1 MAELESLEV
10 KADEDLNHHINR
22 HMLDRLVML
31 SDGIFAISTTLAA
44 LEIKLPEHATS
55 LRQVWDE
62 SGYSLT
68 AYVITFLVIAM
79 FWIGSRDI
87 FARLHIV
94 DRVMTGLTLG
104 MLCGVAVIPACAH
117 ALFIRGDTNVVFAFY
132 ALVMAV
138 CGTLNLAMWAYA
150 SYAPGVMRHEVP
162 QPYRAER
169 VLVAATMPIFFLV
182 LFFVPTKAAL
192 GALLP
197 LITVLVLIRRV
208 AIPAWFRRNPQKT
221 EA

>member
-1 MAELESLEV
+1 MAEFESLEL
-10 KADEDLNHHINR
+10 KANENLDQHIGR

-44 LEIKLPEHATS
+44 LEIKLPEHAAS
-55 LRQVWDE
+55 LSQIWSE

-68 AYVITFLVIAM
+68 AYAITFLVIGM

-87 FARLHIV
+87 FARLHVV
-94 DRVMTGLTLG
+94 DRVMTGLTLA
-104 MLCGVAVIPACAH
+104 MLCGIAVIPACAH
-117 ALFIRGDTNVVFAFY
+117 ALFIRGDTNVVFGFY

-138 CGTLNLAMWAYA
+138 CGTLNLAMWGYA
-150 SYAPGVMRHEVP
+150 SYAPGAMRKEVP

-182 LFFVPTKAAL
+182 LFFMPTKGAI

-197 LITVLVLIRRV
+197 LIAVLVLLRRV
-208 AIPAWFRRNPQKT
+208 AIPTWFRRNPQKT
-221 EA
+221 DA

>member
-79 FWIGSRDI
+79 FWVGSRDI
-87 FARLHIV
+87 FARLHVV
-94 DRVMTGLTLG
+94 DRVMTGLTLA

-117 ALFIRGDTNVVFAFY
+117 ALFVRGNTNIVFGFY
-132 ALVMAV
+132 ALVMAA
-138 CGTLNLAMWAYA
+138 CGALNFAMWAYA
-150 SYAPGVMRHEVP
+150 SYGPGAMRREVP
-162 QPYRAER
+162 QPYRTER
-169 VLVAATMPIFFLV
+169 VLVAATMPIFFIVVFFMPSRAAIDALV
-182 LFFVPTKAAL
+182 
-192 GALLP
+192 P
-197 LITVLVLIRRV
+197 LIAVLVLLRRV